1 MAGIGEKRR
10 VRYPKVM
17 FIEPQDLPQTT
28 CIIVGL
34 ESFLFASVPF
44 WTSRTIWENDRI
56 HLTHCEYPPILF
68 SKNWHGISV
77 GNIHSWFVKN
87 SRLSR
92 KDVPFI
98 QLNAILIMSWK
109 HMKTPWPR
117 PSWPFQVLKKGRA
130 TESTLSG
137 AFTTPCVKV
146 VKVDFWHRRSDEQN
160 PNQQKMVGM
169 MRCNGI

>member
-117 PSWPFQVLKKGRA
+117 PSWPFQVLKKRPSHW
-130 TESTLSG
+130 EHPL
-137 AFTTPCVKV
+137 
-146 VKVDFWHRRSDEQN
+146 RRFHYALRQGGQGGFLASEIWWTKSEPTKNGGYDE
-160 PNQQKMVGM
+160 M
-169 MRCNGI
+169 